1 MVVGGAKNT
10 LYQVFREKRAL
21 NVFVVSSIGFCADHL
36 RKTSRN
42 QSTRD
47 FSENRLATIILIRR
61 YVERVIKT
69 SRSYS
74 AEPFNV
80 HVLVYK
86 KKTSEK
92 FYSILVQGLAGQ
104 GSHRLSLSK
113 KSKCFKSNSE

>member
-21 NVFVVSSIGFCADHL
+21 NGFVVSSIGFCADHL

-47 FSENRLATIILIRR
+47 FSENRLATIILIKR

-69 SRSYS
+69 SRKL
-74 AEPFNV
+74 FCR
-80 HVLVYK
+80 
-86 KKTSEK
+86 T
-92 FYSILVQGLAGQ
+92 FQCISI
-104 GSHRLSLSK
+104 
-113 KSKCFKSNSE
+113 